1 MKMYELI
8 HKINENEK
16 SEEMRKIKEVYYS
29 NIEEKEDGMIIMC
42 QEKYIY
48 NIETENGKFNVGMIV
63 CYNTN

>member
-1 MKMYELI
+1 MYELI